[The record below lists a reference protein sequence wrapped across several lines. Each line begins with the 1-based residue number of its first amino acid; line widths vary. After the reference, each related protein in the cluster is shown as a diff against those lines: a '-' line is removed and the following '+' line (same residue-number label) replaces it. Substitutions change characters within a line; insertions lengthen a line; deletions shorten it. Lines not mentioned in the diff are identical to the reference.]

1 MADSK
6 NNNFAQS
13 LAEFQGE
20 FIKPKN
26 WWDSGHA
33 TQAAVAPWAYSGIDY
48 LKKQAGDPLQALAE
62 KLGQGKRTAQLD
74 WNPDAGMQDYLGA
87 ASPKGGEFNTWA
99 QTQNRGDNSMAAYQA
114 WQKSKADAAA
124 KATQDAF
131 DMQTE
136 AGAKRLSP
144 GSFAPIQP
152 MGAAKYGAP
161 QSFLAALKG

>member
-1 MADSK
+1 MA
-6 NNNFAQS
+6 NRQYNFLEALS
-13 LAEFQGE
+13 SEGA
-20 FIKPKN
+20 
-26 WWDSGHA
+26 
-33 TQAAVAPWAYSGIDY
+33 APWNFGIPQTLPNIGKAQQAIGDFAAAPFKAISG
-48 LKKQAGDPLQALAE
+48 ALTS
-62 KLGQGKRTAQLD
+62 QKRTAQLD
-74 WNPDAGMQDYLGA
+74 WNPDTAIQDYLGA
-87 ASPKGGEFNTWA
+87 SQKGSEFDTWA
-99 QTQNRGDNSMAAYQA
+99 RTQNQGNNSMAAYQA

-124 KATQDAF
+124 QQAQDAA